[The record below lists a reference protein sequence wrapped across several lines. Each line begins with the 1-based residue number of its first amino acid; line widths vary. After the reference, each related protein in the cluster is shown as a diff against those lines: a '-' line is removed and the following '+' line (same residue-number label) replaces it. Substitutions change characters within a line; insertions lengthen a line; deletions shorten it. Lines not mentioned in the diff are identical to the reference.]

1 MKRPR
6 QYRFAISAQ
15 SAIRLRW
22 LREETGQ
29 TSRNEFR
36 RLAYRLSNDKHPKF
50 EATGLYLSC
59 TYDAVMTAEQY
70 ASLVIVAAR
79 YGVPKG
85 CIGEMVL
92 SYYPKDC

>member
-1 MKRPR
+1 VKHAR
-6 QYRFAISAQ
+6 QYRFAVSAQ
-15 SAIRLRW
+15 SAMRLRW

-36 RLAYRLSNDKHPKF
+36 RLAYQLAHDKRPKF
-50 EATGLYLSC
+50 ETTGLYLSC

-92 SYYPKDC
+92 SYYPQDN